1 MSIGKNHVL
10 VHIDG
15 DEFNQF
21 ERDPGVRM
29 DTLPSSSK
37 QGKRAAACFWR
48 RVSLNLKDHL
58 CPTSAISAAN
68 VREK

>member
-29 DTLPSSSK
+29 DALPSSSK
-37 QGKRAAACFWR
+37 QGKRTAAA
-48 RVSLNLKDHL
+48 SG
-58 CPTSAISAAN
+58 
-68 VREK
+68 EG